1 MKTLNDFVRELND
14 KLGDFGNF
22 KLIDEEYL
30 KVILLECSFG
40 YNTNELLVFNT
51 KYHYWTL
58 GKDIDI
64 SNIYVQKAIVD
75 YVSTI
80 DLEELFP
87 KKKYNIIIGQDS
99 KKPEYCNNVVSA
111 YRKNGLNDFF
121 INDNTCDSLLADYDY
136 QFTESEIEKLKAT
149 LPENMA
155 KIVDLGTKEV
165 KNEDD

>member
-1 MKTLNDFVRELND
+1 MKTLNDLVHELND
-14 KLGDFGNF
+14 KQGAFGDF
-22 KLIDEEYL
+22 KLIEDNDL
-30 KVILLECSFG
+30 KAVCLNGSFG
-40 YNTNELLVFNT
+40 YSTNELLVINT

-58 GKDIDI
+58 GKDI
-64 SNIYVQKAIVD
+64 NITNVNIQKAIVD
-75 YVSTI
+75 YASKI
-80 DLEELFP
+80 NLEDLFP
-87 KKKYNIIIGQDS
+87 EKKYNIIIGQDS

-121 INDNTCDSLLADYDY
+121 INDNTYDSLLADYDY

-165 KNEDD
+165 KNEND